1 MQLKLFVLTCTLS
14 LVLIT
19 SINAGEI
26 KSGIQVGDIVQQF
39 AANDHN
45 GNVWSLADNLN
56 QKFLVV
62 YFYPA
67 AMTGG

>member
-14 LVLIT
+14 FVLIT
-19 SINAGEI
+19 NINAGEI

-45 GNVWSLADNLN
+45 GNMWSLSDNLN